1 MCPRWLTADKYPLS
15 MVDRQRPQIHLT
27 WAKSRSAKAQNMEDR
42 VRFALQKLIDI
53 AKNDTGQA
61 RRVANFIL
69 AWWNADVHGG
79 FDLID
84 LANVDRDVSEAMA
97 TVFTWLARQSDVE
110 YPYAYRSEIE
120 QIIARWRPQAET
132 A

>member
-1 MCPRWLTADKYPLS
+1 
-15 MVDRQRPQIHLT
+15 
-27 WAKSRSAKAQNMEDR
+27 MEDR

-97 TVFTWLARQSDVE
+97 TVLPGWPASQMPSTHTPIAAR
-110 YPYAYRSEIE
+110 
-120 QIIARWRPQAET
+120 
-132 A
+132 